1 MLLILSLT
9 LPLNAASAATVNQTS
24 ADDTA
29 QGNLVNTSTPTST
42 TNSSQETIITDTDPN
57 TITNTNTNT
66 TRYEG
71 VPDSASTST
80 SSSTEYAAGSAMA
93 AGSSTIIKVLIYSGT
108 GASANCVNGI
118 KTALSRANANNLIP
132 GVTFSYA
139 TSSKL
144 TSTILSKYK
153 LLVMPGGSGGSVYLN
168 TISKSV
174 IQNFV
179 KNGGGYLGICAG
191 AYSAAAHT
199 SGYYNGWGIAP
210 HVRCKAV
217 SFEGKTTMSITSAG
231 VSVLKRSGTITL
243 AHFNGPA
250 MYITSSTAKIF
261 GKYADSKTG
270 YKGYADIVGDYYG
283 KGRTVL
289 IGSHPELSPQY
300 PDIIANLIAW
310 ATKTSSGT
318 IPSNQ
323 VSITQV
329 ANSASSVKT
338 YYDNNQRL
346 LTDVTVNGNDVT
358 MPQFLYLLTS
368 ATTKINSGSLGLTT
382 IKSVDS
388 PTSID
393 GTIISGS
400 ITKSEFVKIAN
411 NIITYINANGK
422 APGYATTSL
431 GKMNFTKLVY
441 MYAKIM
447 NYYKSNGRLPNYV
460 TMTV

>member
-153 LLVMPGGSGGSVYLN
+153 LLVMPGGSGGSV
-168 TISKSV
+168 
-174 IQNFV
+174 
-179 KNGGGYLGICAG
+179 
-191 AYSAAAHT
+191 
-199 SGYYNGWGIAP
+199 
-210 HVRCKAV
+210 
-217 SFEGKTTMSITSAG
+217 
-231 VSVLKRSGTITL
+231 
-243 AHFNGPA
+243 
-250 MYITSSTAKIF
+250 
-261 GKYADSKTG
+261 
-270 YKGYADIVGDYYG
+270 
-283 KGRTVL
+283 
-289 IGSHPELSPQY
+289 
-300 PDIIANLIAW
+300 
-310 ATKTSSGT
+310 
-318 IPSNQ
+318 
-323 VSITQV
+323 
-329 ANSASSVKT
+329 
-338 YYDNNQRL
+338 
-346 LTDVTVNGNDVT
+346 
-358 MPQFLYLLTS
+358 
-368 ATTKINSGSLGLTT
+368 
-382 IKSVDS
+382 
-388 PTSID
+388 
-393 GTIISGS
+393 
-400 ITKSEFVKIAN
+400 
-411 NIITYINANGK
+411 
-422 APGYATTSL
+422 
-431 GKMNFTKLVY
+431 
-441 MYAKIM
+441 
-447 NYYKSNGRLPNYV
+447 
-460 TMTV
+460 